1 MEMLFD
7 REKGIGLS
15 VLRQPM
21 GSSDFALE
29 EYTYD
34 DMPPGESDSELR
46 HFSIENDQ
54 RYIIPVLR
62 AALAINPQIKI
73 LATRWSPPAWMKSN
87 DSLVQG
93 TLRPE
98 NYHAMAG
105 YFVKFVKAYE
115 QAGVPIFGVTIQNEP
130 LNI

>member
-1 MEMLFD
+1 
-7 REKGIGLS
+7 
-15 VLRQPM
+15 
-21 GSSDFALE
+21 
-29 EYTYD
+29 
-34 DMPPGESDSELR
+34 
-46 HFSIENDQ
+46 
-54 RYIIPVLR
+54 LR
-62 AALAINPQIKI
+62 AVLAINPQIKI
-73 LATRWSPPAWMKSN
+73 LATPWSPPAWMKSN